1 MSSRDSFRQTALLLQ
16 LMCYFEIL
24 LVQTH
29 HELIATCIFFFAF
42 LTWPTYFTSHSLCFI
57 ALSDSSCTL
66 LYGRLI
72 SRPLIPI
79 ASCLYLLS
87 DLIANQSSLRLSH
100 HYHLTWVVQQ
110 RVWKVS
116 WVVHQCVWK
125 VSERSLRDLWEV
137 CSSITKGEFGIR
149 LEILGDL
156 LRDSPLKLVNQ
167 SNPYACDLCK
177 VVIQ

>member
-1 MSSRDSFRQTALLLQ
+1 MLLWNSSRPDSPWAHCNL
-16 LMCYFEIL
+16 
-24 LVQTH
+24 H
-29 HELIATCIFFFAF
+29 F
-42 LTWPTYFTSHSLCFI
+42 LLCFPYVTNVFHVSFSVFHCSLGLFMHSSLWKTDLTSFDSNRF
-57 ALSDSSCTL
+57 LSL
-66 LYGRLI
+66 
-72 SRPLIPI
+72 
-79 ASCLYLLS
+79 LLS

-156 LRDSPLKLVNQ
+156 LRDSPLKPVNQ
-167 SNPYACDLCK
+167 SNPHACDLCK